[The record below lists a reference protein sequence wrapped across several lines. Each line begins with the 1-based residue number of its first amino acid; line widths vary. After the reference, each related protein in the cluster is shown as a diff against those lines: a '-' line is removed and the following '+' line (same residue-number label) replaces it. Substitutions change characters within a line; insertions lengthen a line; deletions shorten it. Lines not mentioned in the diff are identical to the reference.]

1 VAQHRGL
8 IFATGAAL
16 LIAAIVAGVLALAR
30 TRPEGSAASDELA
43 SARYEL
49 GAVSVT
55 PGGAASVPDDQPAG
69 EPVDDTV
76 AEPGAA
82 LPSDAFYIGVK
93 GLGEGATL
101 EDADCVGDVQQ
112 VALEQLEAAVA
123 TDIGTGW
130 SAFALG
136 APRERCNPVRVT
148 VRPAGDSDVAVQITG
163 RLGPAGLADVQCEGA
178 PCRIGTFEDR
188 PVTLVRVG

>member
-8 IFATGAAL
+8 IFAVGAAL
-16 LIAAIVAGVLALAR
+16 LVAAIAAGVLALAR
-30 TRPEGSAASDELA
+30 TRPEGSAAGDELA

-49 GAVSVT
+49 GAVSVAPT
-55 PGGAASVPDDQPAG
+55 GAASVPADEAADEPA
-69 EPVDDTV
+69 DDTV
-76 AEPGAA
+76 GEPGAA

-93 GLGEGATL
+93 GLGEAATV
-101 EDADCVGDVQQ
+101 EGVDCVGVVHQ
-112 VALEQLEAAVA
+112 VALQQLEAAVA

-136 APRERCNPVRVT
+136 PPREPCNPVRVT
-148 VRPAGDSDVAVQITG
+148 VRAAEDSGVAVQITG
-163 RLGPAGLADVQCEGA
+163 RLGPAGLADVECKGA